1 MDMYS
6 YEVTVAQTK
15 SPTDRSMS
23 AFAVITSF
31 FADRIICRMST
42 LELLVETVLRREL
55 DIMDQ
60 FSHLQNL

>member
-1 MDMYS
+1 MYS

-31 FADRIICRMST
+31 FADRIICRIST
-42 LELLVETVLRREL
+42 LALLAETVLRREL
-55 DIMDQ
+55 DIVD
-60 FSHLQNL
+60 